1 MAELQVNCRGLQC
14 PGPLV
19 QVARE
24 ARNASK
30 GDVLVVEATDMGFK
44 RDIAA
49 WAGKTGH
56 ELVSLEES
64 GGLIRAR
71 IRIS

>member
-1 MAELQVNCRGLQC
+1 MAERHVNCRGLQC

-24 ARNASK
+24 AKQARK
-30 GDVLVVEATDMGFK
+30 GDILIVEATDLGFK
-44 RDIAA
+44 KDIAA
-49 WAGKTGH
+49 WASKAGH

-64 GGLIRAR
+64 GGLITAR
-71 IRIS
+71 IRIV